1 MLSKFLPKDAYHI
14 KIDFRTQFT
23 KKMIKSRDDV
33 VYSVAHQEEVAR
45 IESFYEKQVRGYD
58 GLLSDSRKELLESQN
73 AETNAMTNAEEIAKK
88 LEDSIKKARED
99 ASKIEKVQ
107 NALKKAEAKAKQA
120 EKNEK
125 EAVKAL
131 EDMKLKYECAQKI
144 IKRSE
149 KKINLEE
156 ILNWNT
162 QQTEK
167 KMKEEKAT
175 RTALKMAESYQNEL
189 KKLVEEMK
197 GVQVSPSQESQS
209 GSQE

>member
-1 MLSKFLPKDAYHI
+1 MPRA
-14 KIDFRTQFT
+14 R
-23 KKMIKSRDDV
+23 
-33 VYSVAHQEEVAR
+33 HQEEVAR